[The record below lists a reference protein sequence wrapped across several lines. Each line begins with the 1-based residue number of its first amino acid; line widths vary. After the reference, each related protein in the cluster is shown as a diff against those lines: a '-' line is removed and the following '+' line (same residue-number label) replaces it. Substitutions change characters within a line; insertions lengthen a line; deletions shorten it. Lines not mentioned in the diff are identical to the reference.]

1 MPPISQAIKALVPA
15 PAREWARHYRQYRI
29 AAVAYHSTV
38 ERLVG
43 ARYMPTDAGETASA
57 EVVTKTALMKDS
69 DLEHKTQRRVFLST
83 GMNAM
88 ADFLRAAE
96 KGGLDFRTATAAL
109 ELGCGGGRLIRHLRG
124 IEGLRLTGSDVI
136 QENVDWCS
144 ENLSGIDFHRN
155 ELQPPLAFAEDESYD
170 FIFAY
175 SVFTHV
181 PMEWQRPWIAEFAR
195 ILKPGGVA
203 TVTILGPEMAAK
215 MMSPE
220 ELAEFETKGEYT
232 MGPDH
237 PRVSAS
243 SRIIGSWDVFMTNER
258 VVETYAP
265 ELEVVSHSRGTQSI
279 VTLRKPH

>member
-1 MPPISQAIKALVPA
+1 MPSLNRSIKALVPA

-43 ARYMPTDAGETASA
+43 ERYTPVDAGETASP
-57 EVVTKTALMKDS
+57 EVVSKTALMKDS
-69 DLEHKTQRRVFLST
+69 DLAYKTQRRVFLST

-96 KGGLDFRTATAAL
+96 GGGLDLKRATAAL

-124 IEGLRLTGSDVI
+124 IEGLQLTGSDVI
-136 QENVDWCS
+136 QENVNWCRQ
-144 ENLSGIDFHRN
+144 NLDGIEFRRN
-155 ELQPPLAFAEDESYD
+155 GLQPPLAFAADESYD

-181 PMEWQRPWIAEFAR
+181 PMEWQRPWMAEFAR

-203 TVTILGPEMAAK
+203 TVTVLGPEMAEK

-220 ELAEFETKGEYT
+220 EFAEFEAKGEFT

-265 ELEVVSHSRGTQSI
+265 ELEVVSHSTGTQSI
-279 VTLRKPH
+279 VTLRRR

>member
-1 MPPISQAIKALVPA
+1 MPPISQTIKALVPA
-15 PAREWARHYRQYRI
+15 PAREWARHYKQYRI
-29 AAVAYHSTV
+29 AAVAYRSTV

-43 ARYMPTDAGETASA
+43 DRYTPVDSGETASA
-57 EVVTKTALMKDS
+57 EVVSKTALMKDS
-69 DLEHKTQRRVFLST
+69 DLAYKTQRRVFLST

-96 KGGLDFRTATAAL
+96 GGGLDLKKATAAL

-124 IEGLRLTGSDVI
+124 IEGLKLTGSDVI

-144 ENLSGIDFHRN
+144 QNLSGIDFQRN
-155 ELQPPLAFAEDESYD
+155 ELQPPLGFARDESYD

-195 ILKPGGVA
+195 ILKPGGIA
-203 TVTILGPEMAAK
+203 TVTILGPEMAEK
-215 MMSPE
+215 MMSP
-220 ELAEFETKGEYT
+220 AEFTEFQAKGEYT
-232 MGPDH
+232 MGPEH

-243 SRIIGSWDVFMTNER
+243 SRIVGSWDVFMTNER
-258 VVETYAP
+258 VIETYSP
-265 ELEVVSHSRGTQSI
+265 ELEVVSHSKGTQSI
-279 VTLRKPH
+279 VTLRKR